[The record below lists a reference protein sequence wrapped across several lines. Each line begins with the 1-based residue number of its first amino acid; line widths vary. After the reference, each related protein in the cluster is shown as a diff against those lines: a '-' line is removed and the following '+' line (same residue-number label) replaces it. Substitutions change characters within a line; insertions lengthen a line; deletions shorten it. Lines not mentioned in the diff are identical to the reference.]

1 MILGDTEFQQAYQPI
16 FDLDWTGYDLY
27 LVGSLT
33 NAESS
38 NDIDAIIVGPYDPPK
53 VLELL
58 KGVEQCGP
66 WDIAYYGEVYQPYQM
81 GDPARMVP
89 LGKSKDSR
97 KPGKGNP
104 KKSSNGTRGVWQ
116 EGIYWLHWEL
126 PCAKRIA
133 NPERY
138 ADDIQLIQNG
148 QQLYF

>member
-1 MILGDTEFQQAYQPI
+1 MILGDQEFQQAYQPI
-16 FDLDWTGYDLY
+16 FDLDWHGYDLY

-33 NAESS
+33 NSESS

-66 WDIAYYGEVYQPYQM
+66 WDIAYNGEVYEPFTM
-81 GDPARMVP
+81 GDPVKRIP
-89 LGKSKDSR
+89 LGKSKDR
-97 KPGKGNP
+97 FKLKGNP
-104 KKSSNGTRGVWQ
+104 RKDQHGRRGLWQ
-116 EGIYWLHWEL
+116 DGIYWIQWEL
-126 PCAKRIA
+126 PCAKRIE

>member
-1 MILGDTEFQQAYQPI
+1 MILGDKEFKQAYQPI
-16 FDLDWTGYDLY
+16 FNLDWTGYDLY

-33 NAESS
+33 NSESS

-53 VLELL
+53 VIELL
-58 KGVEQCGP
+58 KGVEACGP

-81 GDPARMVP
+81 GDPVRMVP
-89 LGKSKDSR
+89 LGKSKDRRRLSA
-97 KPGKGNP
+97 NP
-104 KKSSNGTRGVWQ
+104 KKSSDGTPGAWQ
-116 EGIYWLHWEL
+116 EGIYWLKWEL

>member
-1 MILGDTEFQQAYQPI
+1 MILGDEEFQQAYQPI
-16 FDLDWTGYDLY
+16 FNLDWTGYDLY

-66 WDIAYYGEVYQPYQM
+66 WDIAYCGETYENYRM
-81 GDPARMVP
+81 GDPVKMVP
-89 LGKSKDSR
+89 LGKSKDR
-97 KPGKGNP
+97 FKPKGNP
-104 KKSSNGTRGVWQ
+104 RKDSNGRPGRWQ
-116 EGIYWLHWEL
+116 DGIYWIQWEL

-138 ADDIQLIQNG
+138 ADDIVLIQNG